1 MKLLRLMLVI
11 LLGCW
16 LGIQADVWA
25 ALPPAQTHI
34 QPMIIG
40 QTTTGTLEGM
50 VIDLQYAPIPNVLVK
65 VINKTNGFSYGR
77 RTDANGIYRIEFL
90 PAGTY
95 DIVAQADGYQPNNL
109 PAFLI
114 EVNRSKVIKPPPIVL
129 TPIAAPTPPPTP
141 PQPVLQANI
150 ADAALRGSATAEFLT
165 ALPLAGIRSFDTF
178 ALLIPG
184 VAPAPQTTGA
194 SGPGL
199 GAGVGTAGQF
209 SINGQRARDNN
220 FTIDGS
226 DNNDQDVGVRRQGF
240 TATIPQPIETITEFQ
255 VTTLLADA
263 EAGRNTGGQINVVSR
278 TGENTIHGQFYDFFN
293 DSALNARNFF
303 DLKIPGSFNDNK
315 QANTRNQLGGTLG
328 FPILKERLTFFGGF
342 ERQDLN
348 RNQELH
354 FSVPTAVQR
363 ANSLAFANP
372 LIPQNTPLA
381 AFGPDTL
388 ALYPLPNNP
397 GGPYG
402 ANTLSRVLPASGDA
416 TIFTLKLDYQF
427 NLLGK
432 SSTATGRY
440 NFTNDNSRLAAVGNA
455 LNSSIDSKL
464 RNQNLAIT
472 LNTQLSDKQ
481 ANQFRFS
488 FGRTALNFREVP
500 GSPFIFQSRPFPG
513 FDGTGDGQIDGLTG
527 PIGSLVVAPFS
538 SIGVDTFTFPQGR
551 ANNTFQLADTFVL
564 SFGKHTIKAGAD
576 IRRVQFNSFL
586 DRNYR
591 AQATFNSNYRLRDLT
606 SGNIF
611 PLAGTDL
618 VALGLPSSVFQSLV
632 LTPDSNLALRF
643 NEVNLFI
650 TDNFR
655 VSRRVNLSYGLR
667 YELNT
672 VPKDATG
679 RLEKALSLD
688 PRSIN
693 AGNDL
698 FAQQFLNV
706 LQTQRQIF
714 GTRNEIYD
722 GDKNNFA
729 PRVGIAWDIFGKGR
743 TSIRAGYGLFY
754 DQILGNVVSQSR
766 NVFPNFI
773 QGNLNLNN
781 SGVINQSFITSL
793 FNLAFITLGN
803 NGQFRA
809 ITPGTINT
817 LGVPQNQA
825 FSFLGQLTALGTFK
839 PAFTLPTKGLRTP
852 YVHQYAVSLEQ
863 SLGDHY
869 VASISYVG
877 SSGRKLLRFRSP
889 NGGQNDPLVVFA
901 GTVNTVVQPIL
912 TGKRLSPLL
921 GPITIFDN
929 SASSQY
935 HAFQASLVRRASN
948 GLGFQLAYTYAH
960 AIDDVSDLFELAG
973 ASPFA
978 QDEVGLAGGLRL
990 ERGDANFDV
999 RHRFTAGG
1007 QYEIPKVGFLKGLQ
1021 LAGILTLQ
1029 TGQPYT
1035 VNTSFDINLDGNLTD
1050 RLNTLNGLILSDG
1063 GRTRIQLAPGVTSFD
1078 LLARPSTTNPQNGA
1092 VGRNTFRAAGIASLD
1107 LALEKG
1113 FAIRESQLK
1122 LRMEAF
1128 NLFNRTHFGI
1138 PVRILESP
1146 AFGSSVSTSLPSRTI
1161 QLVVKYSF

>member
-363 ANSLAFANP
+363 ATSLAFANP
-372 LIPQNTPLA
+372 LIDQTSPLA

-564 SFGKHTIKAGAD
+564 SFGKHTVKAGAD

-586 DRNYR
+586 DRAYR
-591 AQATFNSNYRLRDLT
+591 AQATFNSNYQLKNPA
-606 SGNIF
+606 SGNIL
-611 PLAGTDL
+611 PLTGTDL
-618 VALGLPSSVFQSLV
+618 VTLGLPSSFFQTIV
-632 LTPDSNLALRF
+632 LTPDSSLALRF

-655 VSRRVNLSYGLR
+655 LNRRVNLSYGLR

-679 RLEKALSLD
+679 RLEKTLSLD
-688 PRSIN
+688 PNSFVN
-693 AGNDL
+693 PDS
-698 FAQQFLNV
+698 FTVQFLNV
-706 LQTQRQIF
+706 LKAQRQQF
-714 GTRNEIYD
+714 GSRKEIYD

-743 TSIRAGYGLFY
+743 TSVRAGYGLFY

-766 NVFPNFI
+766 NIFPNFV
-773 QGNLNLNN
+773 QGNFNIANIRNFALAKNNL
-781 SGVINQSFITSL
+781 L
-793 FNLAFITLGN
+793 FNPAFIFLGSN
-803 NGQFRA
+803 QQFRA
-809 ITPGTINT
+809 IAPGTINT
-817 LGVPQNQA
+817 LGAPPNLA
-825 FSFLGQLTALGTFK
+825 FSILGSLITLNPFSS
-839 PAFTLPTKGLRTP
+839 AFTLPTKNLRTP

-863 SLGDHY
+863 SIADHY

-877 SSGRKLLRFRSP
+877 SSGRELLRFRSP
-889 NGGQNDPLVVFA
+889 NGGQNAPFVVVA
-901 GTVNTVVQPIL
+901 NSVNTFA
-912 TGKRLSPLL
+912 LSLFTRNRPSTVL
-921 GPITIFDN
+921 GPFTVFDN
-929 SASSQY
+929 SAESQY

-1113 FAIRESQLK
+1113 FTIRESQLK